1 MSPHAPRAAPSL
13 RQSLDDL
20 GAGRMSASELVRD
33 TLQRADDTQRRLN
46 AFAVIPREL
55 AMAAADASD
64 RRYADGTQRPLEGLP
79 IGVKDLIDT
88 QGIETR
94 YGSPAFVGNIPSADA
109 AVVRTLVEQG
119 AIVVGKTT
127 THEFAWGVTTAS
139 AAFGDTL
146 HPLDAG
152 RIPGGS
158 SGGAAVAIADGVMAA
173 GLGTDTGGSVRI
185 PAALCGVTGF
195 KPSYGALP
203 TEGVF
208 PLAASLDHPG
218 LLGASVGDV
227 SVLAEALR
235 IVGRSD
241 TADEFDGARVGVI
254 CGIPSLP
261 PATNV
266 ACAFAIAADALS
278 SALRLEEL
286 NPGDLFSGSFDA
298 FARIVLA
305 EGALVHFARRD
316 PDWIASHYGEET
328 VERLTHAR
336 ATRVEDYALA
346 QQARRMFTAGLE
358 RLMGRH
364 RFIVLP
370 ATPCS
375 APLVGE
381 TRLAIGGWTGS
392 VREALMT
399 YTAPF
404 NLAGCPAISIPLRRS
419 TGALPVG
426 LQVVGRRG
434 DDAALLRI
442 ARQMERVLHPP
453 HRSACLPCQADRE
466 SSTCQPHR
474 KGETR

>member
-1 MSPHAPRAAPSL
+1 MSLHAPRAAPSL

-20 GAGRMSASELVRD
+20 TAGRMSASELVRD

-46 AFAVIPREL
+46 AFAIIPHEQ
-55 AMAAADASD
+55 ATAAAAASD
-64 RRYADGTQRPLEGLP
+64 RRYAEGTQRPLEGLP

-94 YGSPAFVGNIPSADA
+94 YGSPAFIGNIPSADA

-119 AIVVGKTT
+119 AIVIGKTT

-146 HPLDAG
+146 HPLDAR

-203 TEGVF
+203 TQGIF

-227 SVLAEALR
+227 SVLAEALD
-235 IVGRSD
+235 IVGSGD
-241 TADEFDGARVGVI
+241 AADEVDDARVGAI
-254 CGIPSLP
+254 CGIASLP
-261 PATNV
+261 PATDI
-266 ACAFAIAADALS
+266 ACAFAVAADALA
-278 SALRLEEL
+278 SALHLEEL
-286 NPGDLFSGSFDA
+286 NTEDLFSDSFHA

-305 EGALVHFARRD
+305 EGGLVHFARRD
-316 PDWIASHYGEET
+316 PDWIAAHYGAET
-328 VERLTHAR
+328 VERLSHAK

-346 QQARRMFTAGLE
+346 QQARRKFAAGLE
-358 RLMGRH
+358 RLMARH

-370 ATPCS
+370 ATPCT
-375 APLVGE
+375 APLIGD
-381 TRLAIGGWTGS
+381 TRLTIGRWTGS

-419 TGALPVG
+419 VGALPVG
-426 LQVVGRRG
+426 LQVVGRPG
-434 DDAALLRI
+434 DDAALLGI
-442 ARQMERVLHPP
+442 ARRMEQLLHP
-453 HRSACLPCQADRE
+453 HLASACPQRLFIDRGR
-466 SSTCQPHR
+466 TCPAA
-474 KGETR
+474 